1 MHNTRKNNTK
11 NNTKNK
17 CIIINFMEGEG
28 LGNQLF
34 IYAAGLTVKHT
45 HNLPICIIKGKNN
58 PHSKRN
64 YRNLFNATKLNNSS
78 RNSVNILQ
86 KNREYTNTWAIAA
99 NYNSKKNIKLP
110 DNLYQNYK
118 SIHHI
123 IPTMKNILL
132 NNEFNKNP
140 HYIKYKNLIVSPL
153 NTAFMH
159 VRRGDKILRGQQLN
173 VEYFQRGLEYLNNNA
188 NIKTIYIF
196 SNDLDWCKSH
206 DADWK
211 IKTKT
216 PIVYYDNSDELII
229 LYMMMNCTGGA
240 ILSNSTFGMWGAIL
254 GADTNPNSTITYN
267 SRPQEYIGKVN
278 PIEFPDRW
286 IGL

>member
-1 MHNTRKNNTK
+1 MSNTRKNNP
-11 NNTKNK
+11 KNK

-34 IYAAGLTVKHT
+34 IYAAGLTVKHK
-45 HNLPICIIKGKNN
+45 HKLPICIIKAKNN
-58 PHSKRN
+58 PHSNKN
-64 YRNLFNATKLNNSS
+64 YRNLFHATKLNTT
-78 RNSVNILQ
+78 RNSVNILG
-86 KNREYTNTWAIAA
+86 KNRGYTNAWNILS
-99 NYNSKKNIKLP
+99 NYNSNKNIKLP

-132 NNEFNKNP
+132 DNEFNKNP
-140 HYIKYKNLIVSPL
+140 RYIEYKKLIESPL

-159 VRRGDKILRGQQLN
+159 VRRGDKILRGQELD
-173 VEYFQRGLEYLNNNA
+173 VKYFQRGLEHLNKNA

-196 SNDLDWCKSH
+196 SNDLDWCKKH

-211 IKTKT
+211 TTTAK
-216 PIVYYDNSDELII
+216 PIIYYDNSDELII
-229 LYMMMNCTGGA
+229 LYMMMNCLGGA
-240 ILSNSTFGMWGAIL
+240 ILSNSTFGMWGAML
-254 GADTNPNSTITYN
+254 GADTNPNSTIAYN
-267 SRPQEYIGKVN
+267 SRPQEYIGKIN
-278 PIEFPDRW
+278 PIQFPDRW